1 MKPHV
6 LPMQKIFIN
15 PSKLEKLAKENFAI
29 PPFLMMEN
37 AARAMADFVEEKSVA
52 GQNEVCK
59 SVLII
64 CGKGNNGGDGYA
76 LARLLQNKFD
86 VTVISLEPPTAD
98 EAKAQYEMC
107 RRLGVKIEE
116 ICDIT
121 NTSDSAYVSRLEKIC
136 ETLASGDFVI
146 DCIYGTG
153 FHGELS
159 PNIKKIIDIMNVSR
173 AIKIACDIP
182 SALEF
187 AADYTITMGC
197 QKLALYSDK
206 AKAVCG
212 EIIVADLGI
221 SRHKFENPNHSKPED
236 SHHWKSEERNSHNC
250 DSEEQDSRHC
260 ESEMR
265 DSSHFQSERQDSR
278 HCESKG
284 RSNLYLIKPGD
295 RDLPLRKD
303 RAAHKGNYG
312 HTVVM
317 CGDKAGAA
325 ILSAT
330 AAMNFGSGLTSLIK
344 TQESNLNQFRISPS
358 LMIADSIP
366 KKTTCIAMGSG
377 FTEFPKQA
385 ASTLLEW
392 FKSSKSPAAVLDA
405 GVLTSPEFPQFLKE
419 LNECEGARIVLTPH
433 LSELSKLL
441 EVCISW
447 AKAGAISNAASV
459 ASATDNP
466 QQSSESSSLTA
477 NLPPEICSITALA
490 NSPEVKITAGNFLTS
505 LFPRTTVIMKSANT
519 FIASEG
525 ETFII
530 ADGAQSLAKGGSGD
544 ILAGL
549 TAALLAQGYTARSA
563 AITAAEHHALLSKE
577 LGPQS
582 YNLTPEKLLE
592 ELYKSF

>member
-1 MKPHV
+1 
-6 LPMQKIFIN
+6 MQKIFIN

-52 GQNEVCK
+52 RQNEICK

-76 LARLLQNKFD
+76 LARLLQDKFD
-86 VTVISLEPPTAD
+86 VTVAALEPPTAD

-107 RRLGVKIEE
+107 RRLGVKIKE
-116 ICDIT
+116 ISKDT
-121 NTSDSAYVSRLEKIC
+121 NTAESTDVSHLEKIC
-136 ETLASGDFVI
+136 KALASGDFVI

-159 PNIKKIIDIMNVSR
+159 PQIKKIIDIMNANR

-197 QKLALYSDK
+197 QKLTLYSDK

-250 DSEEQDSRHC
+250 DSEGQDARHY
-260 ESEMR
+260 ESE
-265 DSSHFQSERQDSR
+265 SQDFH

-284 RSNLYLIKPGD
+284 RSNLYLIQPDD
-295 RDLPLRKD
+295 RVLPLRKD
-303 RAAHKGNYG
+303 RAAHKGKYG
-312 HTVVM
+312 HTAVM

-419 LNECEGARIVLTPH
+419 LNECEDARIVLTPH

-447 AKAGAISNAASV
+447 ARAGALSGAASG

-466 QQSSESSSLTA
+466 QQSSEISSLSA

-549 TAALLAQGYTARSA
+549 TAALLAQDYTARSA
-563 AITAAEHHALLSKE
+563 AITAAEHHALLSQE
-577 LGPQS
+577 LDPQS
-582 YNLTPEKLLE
+582 YSLTPEKLLE